1 MILIQASKFSF
12 FRNRTKLT
20 DQPCNFISNK
30 HHFTLTSPQNEF
42 THYQQLFGW
51 IQSFKF
57 KIFQLNWLK
66 PAGLSTRKF
75 IHTFQKEEEKTFG
88 YSTKQIVF
96 SSHTILRCVGL
107 QFYLS
112 KNSPNLDNKFS
123 IRLNYRSL
131 DFFQTISIDVMLL
144 F

>member
-96 SSHTILRCVGL
+96 SSHTIVYV
-107 QFYLS
+107 F
-112 KNSPNLDNKFS
+112 NF
-123 IRLNYRSL
+123 IYRRTVL
-131 DFFQTISIDVMLL
+131 IQTISFLNTVELQK
-144 F
+144 FGFFFR